1 MYLREQA
8 AFFWPQIILLVLE
21 MTWGLLE
28 YRLSESLDLVED
40 YLRGRMSRD
49 RQPSIVASKSLL
61 V

>member
-1 MYLREQA
+1 
-8 AFFWPQIILLVLE
+8 

-28 YRLSESLDLVED
+28 YRLSESPDLVED